1 MANPAPAFPDG
12 SGSPQPAVME
22 FEQPLTEKM
31 RTFLRIE
38 FLYQQALFHMED
50 STDFSARAAVESLL
64 DVLTIM
70 GRGDVRTD
78 VLKELE
84 RQAETLQRFRRQ
96 HGVDVARLQ
105 ALLGTIEELKA
116 QLAAAGPHFLN
127 PLKESDFLNAIKH
140 RSAIPGGT
148 CTFDL
153 PDYGFWLR
161 LPHKDRMAQFERWT
175 AVLRP
180 LCDAI
185 AETLWLT
192 RQSNEP
198 VEHVTENGL
207 FQHSLARGDSASL
220 MRILLPAGSGVYPEI
235 SAGQHRFTIRFVRW
249 QGIGTRPLQVE
260 QPMRFRLALC

>member
-1 MANPAPAFPDG
+1 
-12 SGSPQPAVME
+12 ME

-38 FLYQQALFHMED
+38 FLYQQALFHIED
-50 STDFSARAAVESLL
+50 STDFSARAAIGSLL
-64 DVLTIM
+64 DILTIL
-70 GRGDVRTD
+70 GRGDVRSE

-84 RQAETLQRFRRQ
+84 RQAEILQRFRRQ
-96 HGVDVARLQ
+96 HGVDLARLQ
-105 ALLGTIEELKA
+105 ALLSNVEGLKA
-116 QLAAAGPHFLN
+116 QLAEAGPHFLN
-127 PLKESDFLNAIKH
+127 PLKESEFLSAIKH

-161 LPHKDRMAQFERWT
+161 LPHSDRLTQFERWI

-185 AETLWLT
+185 AEALWLS

-198 VEHVTENGL
+198 VEHVAENGL
-207 FQHSLARGDSASL
+207 YQHSLDRSESVNL
-220 MRILLPAGSGVYPEI
+220 MRILLPASSGVYPEI

-249 QGIGTRPLQVE
+249 QGIGLRPAQVE
-260 QPMRFRLALC
+260 QSFRFLLALC